1 MKTNNLNLR
10 SSRMRALTK
19 MVNDIGNDIGSNI
32 QSVQA
37 YNDCVLPQN
46 PMNPI
51 PWSNVTFEKPSYD
64 QYILRYS
71 DSNPSNIY
79 FSITLTNTSVTIND
93 IKTIIT
99 YDELGRQIC
108 NYTNSNNDKGPIES
122 GAENGGDFPTNPPL
136 RILIIVNDTTGY
148 FYVDIDSQGNAK
160 LST

>member
-79 FSITLTNTSVTIND
+79 FSINLTTSVTIND

-99 YDELGRQIC
+99 YDGELGTTIC
-108 NYTNSNNDKGPIES
+108 NYTNSYGIKRIES
-122 GAENGGDFPTNPPL
+122 GAGNGGDFPTNPPL

>member
-32 QSVQA
+32 YND
-37 YNDCVLPQN
+37 YNDCVVLPQN

-71 DSNPSNIY
+71 DSNPSNKY
-79 FSITLTNTSVTIND
+79 FSILPTKTSVTIND
-93 IKTIIT
+93 IKTFIT
-99 YDELGRQIC
+99 YGELGEQIC
-108 NYTNSNNDKGPIES
+108 NYTNTYTIGRIES
-122 GAENGGDFPTNPPL
+122 DAVNGGNFPINPPL
-136 RILIIVNDTTGY
+136 RIIIIVEYNGY

>member
-1 MKTNNLNLR
+1 
-10 SSRMRALTK
+10 MRALTK
-19 MVNDIGNDIGSNI
+19 MVNDEFGSNI

-37 YNDCVLPQN
+37 YNDCVVLPKN

-51 PWSNVTFEKPSYD
+51 PWSNVTFEKPLYD

-93 IKTIIT
+93 IKTLIT
-99 YDELGRQIC
+99 YNKLGKQIC
-108 NYTNSNNDKGPIES
+108 NYTNSYDDMGRIGS
-122 GAENGGDFPTNPPL
+122 GAGNGGDFPTNPPL
-136 RILIIVNDTTGY
+136 RILIFVEMVGY
-148 FYVDIDSQGNAK
+148 FYVDIDSQRNAK